1 MRFPALMV
9 IVADVDRALI
19 HPGRFETELV
29 TPADHDRF
37 DQPDICRFCPQ
48 KRRTRLTAWPILL
61 AEVLVAAC
69 GSTDDS
75 VRAGAFNAGP
85 HACRRLVQETAA
97 AHWTRRS
104 RGHHPSNV
112 P

>member
-48 KRRTRLTAWPILL
+48 KRCTRFTAWPILP
-61 AEVLVAAC
+61 AEVLVAAR
-69 GSTDDS
+69 GIT
-75 VRAGAFNAGP
+75 NADF
-85 HACRRLVQETAA
+85 RVTRL
-97 AHWTRRS
+97 
-104 RGHHPSNV
+104 N
-112 P
+112 